1 MNMSLILEMLLFL
14 IRVHSCLKSFIF
26 NPKYTSVRFSFLSF
40 SSVCQSLILS
50 LSRNYLYSVN
60 VNIFV
65 GKLILYMIKLE
76 NVSKGYSEGKVLHT
90 ILSGVDLNINKGE
103 IIIIYGKSGSGKSTL
118 LNLLAGID
126 LPDEGNIFF
135 GDINITALNEK
146 QRTLFRRKSIGFI
159 FQFFNLIPT
168 LTVSENLKLPLE
180 LNSLSFNIAD
190 KMIDEVGLLDRKNAY
205 PDVLSGGEQQR
216 VAIARA
222 LIHNPDFI
230 LADEPTGNLDFD
242 TSKQIIDFI
251 DRIVK
256 QQGKTMIMA
265 THSREVIGLAD
276 RVLTLKDGKFIEMN

>member
-1 MNMSLILEMLLFL
+1 
-14 IRVHSCLKSFIF
+14 
-26 NPKYTSVRFSFLSF
+26 
-40 SSVCQSLILS
+40 
-50 LSRNYLYSVN
+50 
-60 VNIFV
+60 
-65 GKLILYMIKLE
+65 MIKLE
-76 NVSKGYSEGKVLHT
+76 NVSKGYSEGKAFHK
-90 ILSGVDLNINKGE
+90 ILSDVNLEIRRGE
-103 IIIIYGKSGSGKSTL
+103 IIILYGKSGSGKSTL

-126 LPDEGNIFF
+126 LPDNGNIYFE
-135 GDINITALNEK
+135 GRSITALSEK
-146 QRTLFRRKSIGFI
+146 ERTLYRRKKIGFI

-180 LNSLSFNIAD
+180 LNSSTF
-190 KMIDEVGLLDRKNAY
+190 ERVHELLDELGLSDRINAY

-242 TSKQIIDFI
+242 TSKQIIELI

-265 THSREVIGLAD
+265 THSRDVMGLAD
-276 RVLTLKDGKFIEMN
+276 RILTLKDGKFTELQQK